1 MPRLL
6 LRSLVLGLLMTAGL
20 AAPSF
25 AAAAAGDQPP
35 PPPIDWSDLIDGLS
49 ETPKDFIVGE
59 EMC

>member
-25 AAAAAGDQPP
+25 AAGAAGDQPP

>member
-1 MPRLL
+1 MPRRLPIC
-6 LRSLVLGLLMTAGL
+6 LVVGLLMTAGL

-25 AAAAAGDQPP
+25 AAGAAGDQPP

-49 ETPKDFIVGE
+49 ETPKDFVVGE